1 MTALHNEIICF
12 QNGRV
17 VAIQNV
23 DNWTLEQTNE
33 AMVLEQDLHPE
44 RECIF
49 KRRQKLVNERQS
61 NETSK

>member
-23 DNWTLEQTNE
+23 DNWTLKEINE
-33 AMVLEQDLHPE
+33 AMVLEAQLHPE
-44 RECIF
+44 RDCIF
-49 KRRQKLVNERQS
+49 GRRQKLVNRRQAD
-61 NETSK
+61 ETSK